1 MRSGLLLL
9 VLSSLAIPQAAQSE
23 PQPPPGLWLRQG
35 CVDGQQL
42 ICDYQWQDGDTS
54 GFPLMYK
61 QVSSGSSRSAEA
73 FEFLYRCTPK
83 PKVVRI
89 TRASSLASVQRWTA
103 PSACNS
109 TAAAPLNPTSSPDP
123 DRGWLPSCVGR
134 RAVPPRSIGRALA
147 PQPVATAAAVVA
159 PAAARPA
166 RSILRLARA
175 PGSVAGGR
183 PRRRAPLER

>member
-9 VLSSLAIPQAAQSE
+9 VLSSLAIPQAVRSE

-61 QVSSGSSRSAEA
+61 QVSSGPSDSAEP

-89 TRASSLASVQRWTA
+89 TRAQSLASVHRWTA
-103 PSACNS
+103 PSALQQHC
-109 TAAAPLNPTSSPDP
+109 
-123 DRGWLPSCVGR
+123 
-134 RAVPPRSIGRALA
+134 RSAT
-147 PQPVATAAAVVA
+147 QPNIK
-159 PAAARPA
+159 P
-166 RSILRLARA
+166 
-175 PGSVAGGR
+175 
-183 PRRRAPLER
+183 